1 MKLLNTYNI
10 FITKI
15 SKIGIMLFLLGLIFI
30 INIFIFPVLKIPEE
44 KLLDVRFHYTPREA
58 IDYSQ
63 QLTKNDI
70 KKSIIMHSIV
80 DIIYPCV
87 YTLFLSSII
96 LYLKGGKRL
105 VSIPLLIFTADI
117 LENLSII
124 FLLIIPNKI
133 ILFEISAYIGSAA
146 TTLKWLSV
154 GTCFIIIL
162 FLGIKR
168 LNKLH

>member
-1 MKLLNTYNI
+1 MELSNIYYSFLNRFKNKWI
-10 FITKI
+10 I
-15 SKIGIMLFLLGLIFI
+15 LFLLGLILI
-30 INIFIFPVLKIPEE
+30 INFFIFPSLKIPEE
-44 KLLDVRFHYTPREA
+44 KILDVRLYYTPKEA

-63 QLTKNDI
+63 QLTQNGI
-70 KKSIIMHSIV
+70 KKSIIMHSTV

-96 LYLKGGKRL
+96 LYLKGDKRL
-105 VSIPLLIFTADI
+105 VSVPLLIFTADI

-124 FLLIIPNKI
+124 FLLIIPKQSIFLKI
-133 ILFEISAYIGSAA
+133 PSYIGSAA
-146 TTLKWLSV
+146 TTLKWASF
-154 GTCFIIIL
+154 GICFIIIL